1 VQKDL
6 SERAYAGWVIACALG
21 YLTLQVLYLQRLP
34 LVMDEFDGAYDVYR
48 LRSQVPYLDFAPY
61 KTVVGYYI
69 QLPALLLGSDV
80 WSGLI
85 NVKLFLAGLNTAL
98 TVLAA
103 WLARPLFSRM
113 ALALALP
120 CWLFM
125 SNWLERS
132 ADLRVDTLTAWP
144 ALFALLYLVMGRSV
158 VAGLLCALSFLVS
171 QKGIYFIA
179 ASGVAL
185 IAALAVRSDKRAAL
199 RDGARFAVAC
209 AGPIAAYFAVFSLIA
224 SAAKT
229 TKVMFLSHHAIA
241 LTEIYPNIRKFWRL
255 TLVQNPGLYA
265 LAALGL
271 CALGARTAAGF
282 VNGSESE
289 RRTRATQ
296 LFAYCTTLT
305 AAFVWHK
312 QPWPYFFV
320 LLGPTAFLLC
330 AGAIELFGRA
340 GTTRLRLAA
349 GWAALSVPLAL
360 ALAYPA
366 QRVPVILRVSQ
377 AYQQHMV
384 ELVSA
389 IVEEGDSYLAGMD
402 LLFDRDQSPRA
413 LRRLSIAQRRRLE
426 RAPDEAIDAMLEQ
439 LKTAP
444 PKVLVRNERF
454 NGMPKRVKRYLQDN
468 YVQFWGNLEL
478 YAPRFNGKRPV
489 ELVLD
494 GRYRVALT
502 GKNDTAKID
511 GRELRHGDVIE
522 LTKGAHTIE
531 SAQRGR
537 LHWQPP
543 QAVTARLDPRFEKP
557 GDLIGDGYG
566 R

>member
-1 VQKDL
+1 V
-6 SERAYAGWVIACALG
+6 YAGWVIACALG
-21 YLTLQVLYLQRLP
+21 YLALQTLYLRHLP
-34 LVMDEFDGAYDVYR
+34 LLMDEFDGAYDVYR
-48 LRSQVPYLDFAPY
+48 LRSEVPYLDFAPY
-61 KTVVGYYI
+61 KTVVGYYL

-80 WSGLI
+80 WSGLC
-85 NVKLFLAGLNTAL
+85 NVKLFLAGLNTVL

-103 WLARPLFSRM
+103 WLARALFSRM

-132 ADLRVDTLTAWP
+132 ADLRVDTLTTWP
-144 ALFALLYLVMGRSV
+144 ALFALLCLLAGRPV
-158 VAGLLCALSFLVS
+158 QAGLLCALSFLVS

-179 ASGVAL
+179 ASGMAL
-185 IAALAVRSDKRAAL
+185 LAALAVRSDKRAAL
-199 RDGARFAVAC
+199 GDGARFAIAC
-209 AGPIAAYFAVFSLIA
+209 TGPIAAYFAVFSLIA
-224 SAAKT
+224 TAAKT
-229 TKVMFLSHHAIA
+229 TKVMFLSHHTIA

-255 TLVQNPGLYA
+255 TLTQNPGLYA

-282 VNGSESE
+282 VDGAASES
-289 RRTRATQ
+289 RTRTTQ
-296 LFAYCTTLT
+296 LFAYCATLT
-305 AAFVWHK
+305 AAFIWHK

-330 AGAIELFGRA
+330 AAAIELLGRA

-349 GWAALSVPLAL
+349 GWAVLSVPLVL
-360 ALAYPA
+360 ALAYPVR
-366 QRVPVILRVSQ
+366 RVPVILRVDQ
-377 AYQQHMV
+377 AYQQHMI

-389 IVEEGDSYLAGMD
+389 LVDEGETYLAGMD
-402 LLFDRDQSPRA
+402 VLFDREQSPRP

-426 RAPDEAIDAMLEQ
+426 HASAEEIAAMLDQ

-468 YVQFWGNLEL
+468 YAHFWGNLEL
-478 YAPRFNGKRPV
+478 YAPRFSGTKPV
-489 ELVLD
+489 ALVLD
-494 GRYRVALT
+494 GRYRVALP
-502 GKNDTAKID
+502 GQEAKVMID
-511 GRELRHGDVIE
+511 GRELHDGEVIE
-522 LTKGAHTIE
+522 LTKGTHTIE
-531 SAQRGR
+531 STQRGR

-543 QAVTARLDPRFEKP
+543 PAVTARLDPRFKKP